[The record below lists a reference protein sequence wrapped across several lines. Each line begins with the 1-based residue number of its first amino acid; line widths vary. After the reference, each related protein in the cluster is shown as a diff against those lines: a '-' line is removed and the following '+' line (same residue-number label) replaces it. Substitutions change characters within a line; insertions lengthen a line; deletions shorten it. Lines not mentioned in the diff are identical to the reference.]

1 MNKNLNYETLF
12 YNGEKKS
19 FRFFLLFFG
28 VNKNLKHKAD
38 HNSVPSSRLINN
50 FYLGILTVVSGAS
63 GRHAQ
68 SGVQVHRPFNTIL
81 SALAKLSRFS
91 PCFKLQNIFVIF
103 FRLLFLYP
111 SFPLH
116 FTLMLIPI
124 SNINY

>member
-1 MNKNLNYETLF
+1 MKHYF
-12 YNGEKKS
+12 YNREQIENKKS
-19 FRFFLLFFG
+19 SVFFLLFFG
-28 VNKNLKHKAD
+28 VNKNLKHEAD

-50 FYLGILTVVSGAS
+50 FYLGILTVVSGAG

-68 SGVQVHRPFNTIL
+68 SGVQVHRPFN
-81 SALAKLSRFS
+81 SKYFRY
-91 PCFKLQNIFVIF
+91 F

>member
-1 MNKNLNYETLF
+1 MKHYF
-12 YNGEKKS
+12 YNREQIENKKS
-19 FRFFLLFFG
+19 SVFFLLFFG
-28 VNKNLKHKAD
+28 VNKNLKHEAD
-38 HNSVPSSRLINN
+38 HNIVPSSRLINN
-50 FYLGILTVVSGAS
+50 FYLGILTVVSGAG

-68 SGVQVHRPFNTIL
+68 SGVQVHRPFNAIL

-91 PCFKLQNIFVIF
+91 PCFKFQTSKYFRYF